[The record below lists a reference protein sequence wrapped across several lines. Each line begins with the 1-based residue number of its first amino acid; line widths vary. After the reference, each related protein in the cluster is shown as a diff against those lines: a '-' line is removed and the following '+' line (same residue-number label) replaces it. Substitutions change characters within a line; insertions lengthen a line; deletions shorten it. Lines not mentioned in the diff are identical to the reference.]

1 VVGGSV
7 VDGGAKELVV
17 VVAWLVTGVRV
28 DVVDGG
34 AAVGVVAPV
43 VSSAVIPTAAAATI
57 NTTTTIIQ
65 PGWVDWILLALP
77 R

>member
-1 VVGGSV
+1 LGTVVVGGSV

-34 AAVGVVAPV
+34 AAVGVVAPF

-65 PGWVDWILLALP
+65 PVSLG
-77 R
+77 